1 MIYFI
6 YDHSHITIGI
16 IVIQISA
23 AEFKAKC
30 LKLMDITEQKHEIIV
45 ITKRGTPIAKLVPY
59 DESPPHL
66 FGFMKDTVVIKGD
79 IIEPLEET
87 WDAETP

>member
-1 MIYFI
+1 ML
-6 YDHSHITIGI
+6 
-16 IVIQISA
+16 QMSA

-30 LKLMDITEQKHEIIV
+30 LQLMDLAEQKHETIV

-59 DESPPHL
+59 EDKPLHL
-66 FGFMKDTVVIKGD
+66 FGFLKDTVVIKEN
-79 IIEPLEET
+79 IIESLEET